1 MAVFAS
7 PTWMLNDKNFYVLLM
22 CVSHVY
28 AGEIEHLVL
37 HLLDICISSSLS
49 VLSFSVCNGL
59 KKFF

>member
-1 MAVFAS
+1 
-7 PTWMLNDKNFYVLLM
+7 MLNDKNSYVLLM

-37 HLLDICISSSLS
+37 HLLDIYISSSLS
-49 VLSFSVCNGL
+49 LLSFSVCNGL